1 MILNFSSQVYFEP
14 VLRRHN
20 TSRKIKLTVKDFVFI
35 KIATFRFKPVFP
47 HVFAIYNLIKNH
59 LIWLPQELSLRK
71 IFARLTLDETYF
83 EKIDNT
89 SKIYFLCVIFRKKCS
104 LHFYSSFLT
113 LLLTPKIND
122 TFLLSQT
129 SRLFKIII

>member
-1 MILNFSSQVYFEP
+1 MILNFSSQVYFKP

-20 TSRKIKLTVKDFVFI
+20 TSRKIELTVKDFVFI

-71 IFARLTLDETYF
+71 IFARLTLDEAYF

-89 SKIYFLCVIFRKKCS
+89 SKIYFLCVIFRIKM
-104 LHFYSSFLT
+104 FLT
-113 LLLTPKIND
+113 FLFFFSRITSHAKDQRHISAITDFTPV
-122 TFLLSQT
+122 
-129 SRLFKIII
+129 